1 VKDSRRQGSPEA
13 TGGLRLDAK
22 DRERLNS
29 GVQSVLVKE
38 MFRPAELVERI
49 RRLVHGRPPVI
60 IPALDSTFE
69 GGGGR
74 NERAWPGRKWA
85 VRLRRGKRSA
95 PI

>member
-22 DRERLNS
+22 DRERLN
-29 GVQSVLVKE
+29 VLVKE

-60 IPALDSTFE
+60 IPALDSTFGACKPE
-69 GGGGR
+69 LPLSPEAAGG
-74 NERAWPGRKWA
+74 
-85 VRLRRGKRSA
+85 
-95 PI
+95 